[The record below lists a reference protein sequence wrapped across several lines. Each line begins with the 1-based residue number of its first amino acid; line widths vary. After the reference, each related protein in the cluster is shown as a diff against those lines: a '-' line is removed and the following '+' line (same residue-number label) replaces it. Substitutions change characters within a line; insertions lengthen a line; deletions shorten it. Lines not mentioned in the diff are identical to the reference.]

1 MKNFSLIVLFCLVQD
16 AVQAQKL
23 NSGNLK
29 LLQDTEVNL
38 RLQARK
44 MITDSLPEERMKSDS
59 AFTRL
64 LVRALQVPH
73 SFEYPFESVQ
83 GISRLYAPDSSFRI
97 FTWNLQ
103 YNEYYSRQRGAIQVR
118 TGNGSLRL
126 FPLRDYSEF
135 TPNAADSVR
144 DASHWIGAVYYNMI
158 QTEFRGK
165 KYYTLF
171 GLDFHSIRSNKKW
184 IEVLH
189 FNGRGEP
196 VFGGPFFHYQTD
208 SLKKTRSAFRVELEY
223 KKDAR
228 VLANFVPDLEM
239 ILIDHLISETNEP
252 ENPWTLI
259 PDGDNE
265 AFKWEN
271 GKWVHINKAFDFKM
285 DMEGVDPLIGNPPM
299 EAPILDKKGNPNQKK
314 LDEQSEKN
322 KKRIE

>member
-1 MKNFSLIVLFCLVQD
+1 MKIYSLIFLFCFTLIS
-16 AVQAQKL
+16 AKAQKL
-23 NSGNLK
+23 NSSGLK
-29 LLQDTEVNL
+29 GLQTTEESL
-38 RLQARK
+38 RQLARK
-44 MITDSLPEERMKSDS
+44 MITDSLPAERMKADS
-59 AFTRL
+59 AFTRT

-73 SFEYPFESVQ
+73 SFDYPFDSVQ

-103 YNEYYSRQRGAIQVR
+103 YNEYYSRQRGAIQMR
-118 TGNGSLRL
+118 TANGSLKL
-126 FPLRDYSEF
+126 FPLRDFSEF

-144 DASHWIGAVYYNMI
+144 DAAHWIGAVYYNMI
-158 QTEFRGK
+158 ETEYREK

-196 VFGGPFFHYQTD
+196 VFGGPFFQYQAD
-208 SLKKTRSAFRVELEY
+208 SLKVERSAFRVELEY

-228 VLANFVPDLEM
+228 VLANFIPDLGM

-252 ENPWTLI
+252 ENPWTFI

-285 DMEGVDPLIGNPPM
+285 DMEGVDPLIGNPPV
-299 EAPILDKKGNPNQKK
+299 EAPILDKKGNPIQKK
-314 LDEQSEKN
+314 LDE
-322 KKRIE
+322 